1 MKQTMQTI
9 KSVLLSVFGATVA
22 FISPIAGVLLAVGLF
37 ILLDMIIAYWRV
49 KATKQKWT
57 SKKMRLG
64 LVPKFISYQLSVI
77 IFFVMDKFILNDFVK
92 YFIQYEFLFTK
103 VIALTFIFIELK
115 SIDENWAVVKGKGL
129 FASLKEML
137 NVGKSIKDDIKN
149 INKDKE

>member
-49 KATKQKWT
+49 KTTGQKWT

-64 LVPKFISYQLSVI
+64 LVPKFISYQVSVI